1 MLRYVIAPTGRY
13 VKASHDVVRHCR
25 LNSDAKIL
33 LLYVQGLPES
43 EAARPLGE
51 HARRLG
57 ITGRAFQKAKRQLVE
72 AGYFHDWRWQG
83 ERGRWMT
90 EQVFANV
97 VLGAEDAARARDGA
111 PPSARPPTVGG
122 PTGRRAGGHLRKK
135 KNEEK
140 NSSRPPTASVAERRA
155 EAVVEAPPKVLVDAP
170 TVALV
175 DGPAIPLVDGP
186 AVSLA
191 EAPPAALAEVPP
203 VTLAEA
209 PTEPLVAGP
218 TVTPAAGRS
227 APDGDRTSPELLL
240 RQKMFEPHLAEAER
254 VLLSLRHTDRRL
266 RLGAVEAREL
276 AASAVE
282 WFLRGAGPRELREAL
297 TTGLPAEGVYYAPG
311 FLRRRLADKLPEAA
325 PSLTQQQHRSRTSQ
339 VPTRPAQFVTCQG
352 PGNEHVFRPVADET
366 HCAPCRQ
373 SRAEAAYA
381 ATFADQV

>member
-97 VLGAEDAARARDGA
+97 VLSAEDAVRVRDGA

-140 NSSRPPTASVAERRA
+140 NSSRPPTASVAEARS
-155 EAVVEAPPKVLVDAP
+155 EAVAEAP

-175 DGPAIPLVDGP
+175 DGPATPLVDGP

-191 EAPPAALAEVPP
+191 EAPPAALAEGST
-203 VTLAEA
+203 VTLATA
-209 PTEPLVAGP
+209 P
-218 TVTPAAGRS
+218 TVTPAAGQP
-227 APDGDRTSPELLL
+227 APDGDRTSPELRL

-266 RLGAVEAREL
+266 RLGAAEAREL

-297 TTGLPAEGVYYAPG
+297 TTGLPPEGVYYAPG

-325 PSLTQQQHRSRTSQ
+325 PSLPQQQHRSRTPQ
-339 VPTRPAQFVTCQG
+339 APPRPAQFVTCQG

-373 SRAEAAYA
+373 SRAEAAHA
-381 ATFADQV
+381 ATFADQM